1 MNKNSLDFIEYLL
14 FFLKEGY
21 SLQDIINLCEMFDL
35 KKEANEFSM
44 YLTDGNSIDEA
55 ILLMNLPK
63 LFKEYFAFFKN
74 NFSIDNALEK
84 SLDVCKKRNEIK
96 DSLLKKL
103 AYPIMLLVFIFV
115 FSIFVVLYLL
125 PEVEMLF
132 IDFNIKKNFFIS
144 LLFSLLHILPVFLIL
159 TSILLVVIVI
169 YVKFS
174 ISNQQFHRI
183 DFLLKYTKFIKNIIC
198 KYYSLKFA
206 IYYNELLLNNYDT
219 TTIIEILYEK
229 IGDSDIKMIVYE
241 LYNLILEGKGLDMA
255 IYDFPY
261 FSKDFKM
268 FILLLNNMHEEKSL
282 NEYIKLSLI
291 QIDRSISRFIKT
303 IVPLIYIFVAGF
315 VIIIYISIIIPMM
328 NVISTL

>member
-1 MNKNSLDFIEYLL
+1 MNKTSLDFIEYLL
-14 FFLKEGY
+14 FFFKEGY
-21 SLQDIINLCEMFDL
+21 STQDIINLCEMFDL

-44 YLTDGNSIDEA
+44 YLNEGNSIDEA

-63 LFKEYFAFFKN
+63 LFKEYFSFFKN

-84 SLDVCKKRNEIK
+84 SLNVCKKRNEIK
-96 DSLLKKL
+96 DSILKKL
-103 AYPIMLLVFIFV
+103 AYPMMLLVFIFV

-132 IDFNIKKNFFIS
+132 IDFNIEKNFFIS

-159 TSILLVVIVI
+159 TSILLVVVII
-169 YVKFS
+169 YVKVS

-206 IYYNELLLNNYDT
+206 IYYNELLLNNYDA

-268 FILLLNNMHEEKSL
+268 FILLLNNMHGEKSL
-282 NEYIKLSLI
+282 NEYIKLSFI
-291 QIDRSISRFIKT
+291 QIDRSISGFIKT

>member
-1 MNKNSLDFIEYLL
+1 MNKNSLDFIEYVL
-14 FFLKEGY
+14 FFFKEGY
-21 SLQDIINLCEMFDL
+21 SSHDIINLCQISGL
-35 KKEANEFSM
+35 KKEADEFSRF
-44 YLTDGNSIDEA
+44 LNDGNSIDEA
-55 ILLMNLPK
+55 ILLMNSPK
-63 LFKEYFAFFKN
+63 LFKEYFGFFKN
-74 NFSIDNALEK
+74 NFSIEAALEK
-84 SLDVCKKRNEIK
+84 SLDVCKKRDEIK
-96 DSLLKKL
+96 ESMLKKL
-103 AYPIMLLVFIFV
+103 AYPMILLIFIFI

-132 IDFNIKKNFFIS
+132 IDFNIEKNFFIS
-144 LLFSLLHILPVFLIL
+144 LLFSLLHVLPVFLIL
-159 TSILLVVIVI
+159 SSVLFIVIVV
-169 YVKFS
+169 YVKVS
-174 ISNQQFHRI
+174 ISNQQFHHI
-183 DFLLKYTKFIKNIIC
+183 DFLLKYTKLIKKFIC

-206 IYYNELLLNNYDT
+206 IYYNELLLNNYDA

-241 LYNLILEGKGLDMA
+241 LYNLILEGKSLDMA

-282 NEYIKLSLI
+282 NEYIKLSFI
-291 QIDRSISRFIKT
+291 QIDRSISKIIKT